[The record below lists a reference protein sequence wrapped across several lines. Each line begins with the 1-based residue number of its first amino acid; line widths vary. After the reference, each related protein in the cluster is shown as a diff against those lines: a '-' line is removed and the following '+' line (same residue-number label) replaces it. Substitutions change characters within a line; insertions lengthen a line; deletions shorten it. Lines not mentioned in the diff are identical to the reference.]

1 MGPATNNTGF
11 DKLFAR
17 NMVESALR
25 IGLIFIL
32 LWMAYDIIRPFLIPI
47 VWGGIIAIAAFPLTK
62 RLEKL
67 LGGRRGLAATLLTLF
82 FILALV
88 LPTYQLTDALL
99 GSVKSI
105 SARLGDGELQIP
117 GPSPSVEDWPLVGK
131 RVYEAWS
138 LAHENT
144 QEAIVKVAPH
154 LKTAAT
160 KAAGTIGASLASVGM
175 FVISLLIAGGF
186 MSYAESSGA
195 MAQRLFLRL
204 GGEKPGGEWA
214 KMCVATVRSVLQ
226 GVVGV
231 AVIQSA
237 LCAVGLFALG
247 IPGAPIWSALILLLA
262 IAQLP
267 TIIVAGPIIL
277 YALGNYPTTPAV
289 IFTVWMLVA
298 GFSDT
303 FLKPMLMGRGLD
315 IPMPIIL
322 IGAIGGMISAGII
335 GLFAGAVVLA
345 IWYQLFL
352 SWMDQKPLPDVQ
364 SGAPAAPQDNAGGG
378 RGSDA

>member
-1 MGPATNNTGF
+1 MDPATPNTGF
-11 DKLFAR
+11 DRLFVR

-32 LWMAYDIIRPFLIPI
+32 LMMTYDIIRPFLIPI
-47 VWGGIIAIAAFPLTK
+47 MWGGIIAIAAFPLVK
-62 RLEKL
+62 RLEGL
-67 LGGRRGLAATLLTLF
+67 LGGRRGLAASLLTLL

-88 LPTYQLTDALL
+88 IPSYQLTEALL
-99 GSVKSI
+99 RSAKSV
-105 SARLGDGELQIP
+105 SAQLGHGELQIP
-117 GPSPSVEDWPLVGK
+117 GPKQSVADWPVVGE
-131 RVYEAWS
+131 RIYSAWS

-144 QEAIVKVAPH
+144 QEAIEKIAPH
-154 LKTAAT
+154 LRTAAT
-160 KAAGTIGASLASVGM
+160 KTAAVVGNGLASLGM

-195 MAQRLFLRL
+195 MAHRLFLRL
-204 GGEKPGGEWA
+204 GGDKPGGEWA

-231 AVIQSA
+231 AVIQTA
-237 LCAVGLFALG
+237 LCAIGLFALG
-247 IPGAPIWSALILLLA
+247 IPGAPIWSALILFLA

-267 TIIVAGPIIL
+267 TIIVAGPIIV
-277 YALGNYPTTPAV
+277 YALSNYPTTPAA
-289 IFTVWMLVA
+289 IFTVWMLAA

-352 SWMDQKPLPDVQ
+352 SWLDQKPLPDSQ
-364 SGAPAAPQDNAGGG
+364 AGGRAAEGDNAGGG
-378 RGSDA
+378 GRSQA

>member
-1 MGPATNNTGF
+1 MDPATSNTGY
-11 DKLFAR
+11 DRLFAR

-32 LWMAYDIIRPFLIPI
+32 LYLAYDIIRPFIIPI
-47 VWGGIIAIAAFPLTK
+47 VWGGIIAIAAFPLV
-62 RLEKL
+62 RWLQGL
-67 LGGRRGLAATLLTLF
+67 LGGRRGLAATLITVF

-99 GSVKSI
+99 GSAKSL
-105 SARLGDGELQIP
+105 SSRLSHGELHIP
-117 GPSPSVEDWPLVGK
+117 GPKPSVADWPVVGE
-131 RVYEAWS
+131 RLYAAWS

-144 QEAIVKVAPH
+144 QEAIMKVAPH

-160 KAAGTIGASLASVGM
+160 KAVGTIGASLASVGM

-195 MAQRLFLRL
+195 MAHRLFLRL
-204 GGEKPGGEWA
+204 AGEKPGGEWA

-231 AVIQSA
+231 AVIQTA
-237 LCAVGLFALG
+237 LCAIGLFALG
-247 IPGAPIWSALILLLA
+247 IPGAPIWSALILFLA

-322 IGAIGGMISAGII
+322 IGAIGGMISSGII

-352 SWMDQKPLPDVQ
+352 SWMDQKPLPDKQ
-364 SGAPAAPQDNAGGG
+364 PGGQAAVKDSAGGG
-378 RGSDA
+378 